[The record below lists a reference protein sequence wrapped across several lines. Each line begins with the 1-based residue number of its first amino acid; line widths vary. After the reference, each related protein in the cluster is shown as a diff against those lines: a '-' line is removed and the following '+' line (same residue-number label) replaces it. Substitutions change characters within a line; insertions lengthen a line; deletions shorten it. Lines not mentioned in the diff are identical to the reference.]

1 MKVKNMISVYDA
13 RILTR
18 EGFGRQDVYDALSM
32 VEDCI
37 KNNASVGLS
46 SATFLPKN
54 KAEMY
59 VKRYNLK
66 HSHKLYIHRIEI
78 DILNETCIRG

>member
-1 MKVKNMISVYDA
+1 MKNRIILYYVHGSKTIDA
-13 RILTR
+13 T
-18 EGFGRQDVYDALSM
+18 EH
-32 VEDCI
+32 I
-37 KNNASVGLS
+37 KAFLERGSKGKYFINN
-46 SATFLPKN
+46 FN

-59 VKRYNLK
+59 VKRYNLN